1 MKKKILFIIN
11 NLNCGGAEKALISLL
26 ENGIIV
32 EMNSTAIFN
41 GIKRIIDDENLRGK
55 LTNNLSEENLGTE
68 SEIEKIYELI
78 ESY

>member
-1 MKKKILFIIN
+1 
-11 NLNCGGAEKALISLL
+11 
-26 ENGIIV
+26 
-32 EMNSTAIFN
+32 MNSTAIFN